1 MKARLYDEYI
11 RRLMEV
17 NDETVTEAE
26 HNRLSTEFYGWQQ
39 GVEDA
44 KGFRFNGDYYY
55 IDLGIDRPMCCG
67 VLGDWKE
74 RCFWGLERKEA
85 TDAD

>member
-44 KGFRFNGDYYY
+44 KGFRFDTSKPPVVSFKPKLKSFGDARASKAGDY
-55 IDLGIDRPMCCG
+55 RS
-67 VLGDWKE
+67 
-74 RCFWGLERKEA
+74 R
-85 TDAD
+85 